1 MSGSDG
7 IVLAGFGAFFILSI
21 IFGLAIDV
29 GLAFLCAH
37 IAKGKGNSAGVWFVL
52 GLFFGVIALIIIC
65 CEPEKTPI
73 NKPNNQNANN
83 QNFNNAPNNGYN
95 QNQSGI
101 AATDGVAQNIK
112 WRCGNCGY
120 MNDPRA
126 RDCVICN
133 QKRAGF

>member
-7 IVLAGFGAFFILSI
+7 IVLAGLGAFFILPI

-37 IAKGKGNSAGVWFVL
+37 IAKGKGNSAACWFVL
-52 GLFFGVIALIIIC
+52 GLLFGVIALIIIC

-95 QNQSGI
+95 QNQGGI

>member
-7 IVLAGFGAFFILSI
+7 IVLAGLGAFFILPI

-37 IAKGKGNSAGVWFVL
+37 IAKGKGNSAGGWFVL
-52 GLFFGVIALIIIC
+52 GLLFGVIALIIIC

-73 NKPNNQNANN
+73 NKPTNQNANN

>member
-7 IVLAGFGAFFILSI
+7 IVLAGLGAFFILPI

-37 IAKGKGNSAGVWFVL
+37 IAKGKGNSAACWFVL
-52 GLFFGVIALIIIC
+52 GLLFGVIALIIIC

-73 NKPNNQNANN
+73 NKPTNQNANN

-95 QNQSGI
+95 QNQGGI